1 MNETS
6 SQLQQYEDIVKKI
19 TEDVEINSTSLTS
32 LFKYWFNFFYEKII
46 RIFEYDNL
54 PFPFQELEGTC
65 MISGKNFMAYDN
77 KYGFVTRNGSIYGVT
92 PYPDVFTHVLYVMPN
107 VGGTGT
113 ISGKK
118 KIGVDAVVLY
128 NTATSLSFVPFLNR
142 YASLATHFD
151 LTLKSLLIDVRYP
164 DAFTTSD
171 ENSRDSIN
179 EYFNLKYDGK
189 AGVILD
195 ETLFT
200 ATTGTINL
208 NANKHP
214 SSDVRTIIDSQNELL
229 RNFYRDIGLRWIK
242 DKRAN
247 VISDEVEGNDAVL
260 LFNISDMLYQR
271 QKFVDEC
278 NRVFKNKLTAPIT
291 VKLNSSFIQEGS
303 ENSEKNNV

>member
-1 MNETS
+1 MEKNT
-6 SQLQQYEDIVKKI
+6 SQLTHYEDILKQL
-19 TEDVEINSTSLTS
+19 TEDVEVKATSLSS
-32 LFKYWFNFFYEKII
+32 LFKFWFDFFYEKII
-46 RIFEYDNL
+46 RIFEYESL
-54 PFPFQELEGTC
+54 PFPFQELEGTA
-65 MISGKNFMAYDN
+65 MLNGKNFMAYDKN
-77 KYGFVTRNGSIYGVT
+77 YGFVTRNGSIYGVT
-92 PYPDVFTHVLYVMPN
+92 PYPDVFTHVIYSMPN
-107 VGGTGT
+107 VGGNNT

-118 KIGVDAVVLY
+118 RIGVDAAVLY

-171 ENSRDSIN
+171 GDSRDSIN
-179 EYFNLKYDGK
+179 EYFNLKYEGK

-214 SSDVRTIIDSQNELL
+214 SSDVRTIMDAQNELL

-247 VISDEVEGNDAVL
+247 VISDEVDGNNAVL

-271 QKFVDEC
+271 QKFVNEC
-278 NRVFKNKLTAPIT
+278 NAIFKDYLSTPIT
-291 VKLNSSFIQEGS
+291 VRLNSAFLEEGGKLNE
-303 ENSEKNNV
+303 